1 MFFTTINR
9 VTILVFLLKAS
20 LLFCQQVNINYID
33 SVFQKNYNDKKFN
46 GHVLVFYKNNIV
58 YDSFFGKADYEKNI
72 NFNKNTIFQIAS
84 ISKQFTATAILL
96 LEQQGKLSTNDY
108 VQKHLPEYPFKE
120 VKIAQLLNHTSGMP
134 NFIKSMWKD
143 IDTTK
148 VNGNSSMFKMLKSG
162 KYPLQW
168 KSGQKWE
175 YSDIAYCTAA
185 LIIEKVSGKN
195 FKDFMSKNIF
205 SPNKMTNTTAEFY
218 TDIRKVPLSLICQGY
233 EYNEQTKNYEIAY
246 NLTKNSHVKWLGNF
260 YGDGSVYTTA
270 YDLIKWFKV
279 LKNDNFLSKK
289 FKRKLFSP
297 TILNNGKKATDWSFN
312 YGMGW
317 YIGNNKNVGTYYFH
331 AGGQAGFSSKFI
343 ICPKKDI
350 AIVMLSNQN
359 HIDFYS
365 FSNIYSKVLTNK

>member
-1 MFFTTINR
+1 MLFTTCNR
-9 VTILVFLLKAS
+9 LIILVLLLKTS
-20 LLFCQQVNINYID
+20 LLFCQEININHID
-33 SVFQKNYNDKKFN
+33 SIFHKNYNDKKFN
-46 GHVLVFYKNNIV
+46 GHILVFHKNEIV

-72 NFNKNTIFQIAS
+72 DFNKNTIFQIAS

-120 VKIAQLLNHTSGMP
+120 VKIAHLLNHTSGMP
-134 NFIKSMWKD
+134 NFIESMWKD

-148 VNGNSSMFKMLKSG
+148 VNGNSSMFKMLKSD

-168 KSGQKWE
+168 KPGQKWQ

-185 LIIEKVSGKN
+185 LIIEKISGKN
-195 FKDFMSKNIF
+195 FKKFMNENIF
-205 SPNKMTNTTAEFY
+205 IPNKMTNTTAEFY
-218 TDIRKVPLSLICQGY
+218 TDIRKVHLDSICQGY
-233 EYNEQTKNYEIAY
+233 EYNEQTKDYEIAY

-270 YDLIKWFKV
+270 YDLIKWFQV
-279 LKNDNFLSKK
+279 LKNDIFLFKDI
-289 FKRKLFSP
+289 KRKLFSP
-297 TILNNGKKATDWSFN
+297 TILNNGKKATDWGFN

-343 ICPKKDI
+343 ICPKKEI
-350 AIVMLSNQN
+350 AIVMLSNLN

-365 FSNIYSKVLTNK
+365 FSNIYNKILTSK